1 MLLTIDV
8 GNTHTVIGGFEGD
21 ELRYEWRMA
30 TEIKKTED
38 EIGLT
43 ILHFLE
49 RVGVSVEDIEGI
61 VIGSVVPVMTESL
74 FYMAK
79 KYAKSVKAYFVK
91 SVFQPEFEKKDAE
104 KICRQLGVDLKIL
117 NVDVLSNKL
126 VTDNPVNR
134 CYYCKQG
141 VFGTILEAAKNDG
154 MTVILDGTNASDDAD
169 DRPGMKALQEMKV
182 LSPLRMCGYVKSE
195 IRKQSKEAGLFVYN
209 KPSYACLATRIP
221 TGTEIDEEKIK
232 QVEAAETFLFDLGF
246 SDFRVRWMD
255 NKAKIQMPES
265 QLQALMEKREVVLEE
280 LSKIFD
286 EVLLDLR
293 TR

>member
-1 MLLTIDV
+1 MV
-8 GNTHTVIGGFEGD
+8 
-21 ELRYEWRMA
+21 
-30 TEIKKTED
+30 
-38 EIGLT
+38 
-43 ILHFLE
+43 
-49 RVGVSVEDIEGI
+49 
-61 VIGSVVPVMTESL
+61 
-74 FYMAK
+74 
-79 KYAKSVKAYFVK
+79 
-91 SVFQPEFEKKDAE
+91 Q
-104 KICRQLGVDLKIL
+104 
-117 NVDVLSNKL
+117 
-126 VTDNPVNR
+126 NPANR
-134 CYYCKQG
+134 CYYCKNVIFTEIQKKA
-141 VFGTILEAAKNDG
+141 LELGFTCLA
-154 MTVILDGTNASDDAD
+154 DGTNASDDAD

-232 QVEAAETFLFDLGF
+232 QVETAEKFLLDLGF

>member
-1 MLLTIDV
+1 MKNITKEEMNIKEFFEKYPNVAIALS
-8 GNTHTVIGGFEGD
+8 GGVD
-21 ELRYEWRMA
+21 SV
-30 TEIKKTED
+30 
-38 EIGLT
+38 
-43 ILHFLE
+43 FL
-49 RVGVSVEDIEGI
+49 V
-61 VIGSVVPVMTESL
+61 
-74 FYMAK
+74 YMAK

-126 VTDNPVNR
+126 VTDNTVNR

-221 TGTEIDEEKIK
+221 TGTEIDE
-232 QVEAAETFLFDLGF
+232 TFLFDLGF

>member
-1 MLLTIDV
+1 MKIERIDDKTVKCFLSNEELEEYDIDYKDFVTRSDKAKEVVQEIIEQAEEEV
-8 GNTHTVIGGFEGD
+8 G
-21 ELRYEWRMA
+21 Y
-30 TEIKKTED
+30 K
-38 EIGLT
+38 
-43 ILHFLE
+43 
-49 RVGVSVEDIEGI
+49 
-61 VIGSVVPVMTESL
+61 PP
-74 FYMAK
+74 
-79 KYAKSVKAYFVK
+79 KYAF
-91 SVFQPEFEKKDAE
+91 
-104 KICRQLGVDLKIL
+104 DLQIMML
-117 NVDVLSNKL
+117 PDEGLVLVLSEKEPLENKSGAQL
-126 VTDNPVNR
+126 L
-134 CYYCKQG
+134 Q
-141 VFGTILEAAKNDG
+141 
-154 MTVILDGTNASDDAD
+154 
-169 DRPGMKALQEMKV
+169 ALQEMKV

-232 QVEAAETFLFDLGF
+232 QVETAETFLFDLGF

>member
-1 MLLTIDV
+1 MKNITKEEINIKEFFEKYPNVAIALS
-8 GNTHTVIGGFEGD
+8 GGVD
-21 ELRYEWRMA
+21 SV
-30 TEIKKTED
+30 
-38 EIGLT
+38 
-43 ILHFLE
+43 FL
-49 RVGVSVEDIEGI
+49 V
-61 VIGSVVPVMTESL
+61 
-74 FYMAK
+74 YMAK

-232 QVEAAETFLFDLGF
+232 HFCLT
-246 SDFRVRWMD
+246 
-255 NKAKIQMPES
+255 
-265 QLQALMEKREVVLEE
+265 
-280 LSKIFD
+280 
-286 EVLLDLR
+286 
-293 TR
+293 

>member
-1 MLLTIDV
+1 M
-8 GNTHTVIGGFEGD
+8 
-21 ELRYEWRMA
+21 
-30 TEIKKTED
+30 
-38 EIGLT
+38 
-43 ILHFLE
+43 
-49 RVGVSVEDIEGI
+49 
-61 VIGSVVPVMTESL
+61 
-74 FYMAK
+74 
-79 KYAKSVKAYFVK
+79 
-91 SVFQPEFEKKDAE
+91 
-104 KICRQLGVDLKIL
+104 KIL

-154 MTVILDGTNASDDAD
+154 MTVILDGTNASDDAG

-232 QVEAAETFLFDLGF
+232 QVETAETFLFDLGF
-246 SDFRVRWMD
+246 SDFRVKTD
-255 NKAKIQMPES
+255 GTTKPKSKCLKASYRHLWKS
-265 QLQALMEKREVVLEE
+265 EKLYWR
-280 LSKIFD
+280 
-286 EVLLDLR
+286 
-293 TR
+293 

>member
-1 MLLTIDV
+1 MKNITKEEINIKEFFEKYPNVAIALS
-8 GNTHTVIGGFEGD
+8 GGVD
-21 ELRYEWRMA
+21 SV
-30 TEIKKTED
+30 
-38 EIGLT
+38 
-43 ILHFLE
+43 FL
-49 RVGVSVEDIEGI
+49 V
-61 VIGSVVPVMTESL
+61 
-74 FYMAK
+74 YMAK

-91 SVFQPEFEKKDAE
+91 SVFQ
-104 KICRQLGVDLKIL
+104 
-117 NVDVLSNKL
+117 
-126 VTDNPVNR
+126 
-134 CYYCKQG
+134 
-141 VFGTILEAAKNDG
+141 
-154 MTVILDGTNASDDAD
+154 VILDGTNASDDAD

-232 QVEAAETFLFDLGF
+232 QVETAETFLFDLGF

>member
-1 MLLTIDV
+1 MKGV
-8 GNTHTVIGGFEGD
+8 AP
-21 ELRYEWRMA
+21 LR
-30 TEIKKTED
+30 
-38 EIGLT
+38 
-43 ILHFLE
+43 
-49 RVGVSVEDIEGI
+49 
-61 VIGSVVPVMTESL
+61 
-74 FYMAK
+74 
-79 KYAKSVKAYFVK
+79 
-91 SVFQPEFEKKDAE
+91 SVFVTKFCMKRQKP
-104 KICRQLGVDLKIL
+104 CRI
-117 NVDVLSNKL
+117 S
-126 VTDNPVNR
+126 
-134 CYYCKQG
+134 

-154 MTVILDGTNASDDAD
+154 MTVILEGTNASDDAD
-169 DRPGMKALQEMKV
+169 DRPGMRALQEMKV

-232 QVEAAETFLFDLGF
+232 QVETAETFLFDLGF

>member
-1 MLLTIDV
+1 MFMKKK
-8 GNTHTVIGGFEGD
+8 GNKKLKI
-21 ELRYEWRMA
+21 
-30 TEIKKTED
+30 IKKFFEKYPNVAIALSGGVD
-38 EIGLT
+38 SV
-43 ILHFLE
+43 FL
-49 RVGVSVEDIEGI
+49 V
-61 VIGSVVPVMTESL
+61 
-74 FYMAK
+74 YMAK

-141 VFGTILEAAKNDG
+141 VFGTILEAVKNDG
-154 MTVILDGTNASDDAD
+154 MTVILDGTNASDDA
-169 DRPGMKALQEMKV
+169 
-182 LSPLRMCGYVKSE
+182 KSE

-232 QVEAAETFLFDLGF
+232 QVETAETFLFDLGF

>member
-1 MLLTIDV
+1 MEIRGTEKMKNITKEEMNIKEFFEKYPNVAIALS
-8 GNTHTVIGGFEGD
+8 GGVD
-21 ELRYEWRMA
+21 SV
-30 TEIKKTED
+30 
-38 EIGLT
+38 
-43 ILHFLE
+43 FL
-49 RVGVSVEDIEGI
+49 V
-61 VIGSVVPVMTESL
+61 
-74 FYMAK
+74 YMAK

-154 MTVILDGTNASDDAD
+154 ITVILDGTNASDDAD

-195 IRKQSKEAGLFVYN
+195 IRKQSKEAGLFV
-209 KPSYACLATRIP
+209 
-221 TGTEIDEEKIK
+221 
-232 QVEAAETFLFDLGF
+232 
-246 SDFRVRWMD
+246 
-255 NKAKIQMPES
+255 
-265 QLQALMEKREVVLEE
+265 
-280 LSKIFD
+280 
-286 EVLLDLR
+286 
-293 TR
+293 